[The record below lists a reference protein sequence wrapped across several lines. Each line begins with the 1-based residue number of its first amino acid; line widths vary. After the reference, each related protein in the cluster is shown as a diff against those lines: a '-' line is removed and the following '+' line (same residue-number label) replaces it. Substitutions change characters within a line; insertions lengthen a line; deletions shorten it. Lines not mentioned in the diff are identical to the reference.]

1 MRESCILLRNKV
13 WSHLTETVMSHLHFI
28 FLAVCR
34 KIYGKWV
41 LHVASWDDPG
51 LKDDILSVNSSWLD
65 VSASSESGVITIY
78 WADRL

>member
-1 MRESCILLRNKV
+1 MRVSFSLC
-13 WSHLTETVMSHLHFI
+13 
-28 FLAVCR
+28 VCGGG

-41 LHVASWDDPG
+41 LHVASWDDPA
-51 LKDDILSVNSSWLD
+51 LKSDILSVNSSWVD